1 MWWGFVDTRGRG
13 NAVSMVVSGKLT
25 SNNVGMGPEK
35 AREHQELAHST
46 SVTRLHYDGA
56 MTLH

>member
-1 MWWGFVDTRGRG
+1 MGRG
-13 NAVSMVVSGKLT
+13 NAVSMVVSGQLA
-25 SNNVGMGPEK
+25 SNHVGMEQEK